1 MINERKTDPPHL
13 ASLFFYSTKRDLGH
27 FFWHYG
33 ISFSREE
40 MFEKYSK
47 INWWNWR
54 AVSEKYRLLVLDQ
67 PKPMVCWHVDSL

>member
-1 MINERKTDPPHL
+1 SAFAARDFHPIDYTHAGRTRKTDPPHL

-33 ISFSREE
+33 ISFSCEE

-47 INWWNWR
+47 IN
-54 AVSEKYRLLVLDQ
+54 
-67 PKPMVCWHVDSL
+67 